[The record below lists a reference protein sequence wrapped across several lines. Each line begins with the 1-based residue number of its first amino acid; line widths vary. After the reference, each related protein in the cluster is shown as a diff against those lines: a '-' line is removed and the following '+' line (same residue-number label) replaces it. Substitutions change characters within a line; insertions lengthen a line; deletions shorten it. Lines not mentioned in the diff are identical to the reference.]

1 MSWNDIDRMFHRAL
15 KFCFS
20 KKKFLFTYP
29 LVASCG
35 VFITLFRAL
44 SEGAGDWVRLKF
56 SFFPVFIT
64 ASILL
69 ATGIVL
75 IRAYHNEV
83 KGLCFSFRELGKK
96 SWDLIVSATYLTL
109 PLSMAYL
116 MLWSVIGFFY
126 ILKEIPVIGTI
137 ASILIS
143 FIPFLLVLS
152 FIILAIVNMLVIFFL
167 TPAVA
172 LRSQCSFEMVI
183 QQWKTIQTRLL
194 THLTLLL
201 FALLPVALV
210 LGILYFAGYLTESAY
225 LIGSSGLSYFGQ
237 QLVTSL
243 AFSALTTPIAIFFFN
258 FAAESYILL
267 RKTERIS
274 VL

>member
-1 MSWNDIDRMFHRAL
+1 MGWNDIDRMFHRSL

-56 SFFPVFIT
+56 SFFPIFIT

-83 KGLCFSFRELGKK
+83 KGLSFSFRELGKK
-96 SWDLIVSATYLTL
+96 SWDLMVSATYLTL

-126 ILKEIPVIGTI
+126 ILKEIPFIGTVV
-137 ASILIS
+137 SILLS
-143 FIPFLLVLS
+143 FVPFLLVLS
-152 FIILAIVNMLVIFFL
+152 FIVLALVNMLVIFFL

-172 LRSQCSFEMVI
+172 LRSECSFEMVI
-183 QQWKTIQTRLL
+183 RQWKTIQARLL
-194 THLTLLL
+194 THIALL
-201 FALLPVALV
+201 FFAVLPVALV
-210 LGILYFAGYLTESAY
+210 LGLLYFAGHLTESTY
-225 LIGSSGLSYFGQ
+225 LIATSGLSYFGQ
-237 QLVTSL
+237 QVVTSF
-243 AFSALTTPIAIFFFN
+243 AFSALSTPVVVFFFN
-258 FAAESYILL
+258 FAAESYIYL
-267 RKTERIS
+267 RKTERAS